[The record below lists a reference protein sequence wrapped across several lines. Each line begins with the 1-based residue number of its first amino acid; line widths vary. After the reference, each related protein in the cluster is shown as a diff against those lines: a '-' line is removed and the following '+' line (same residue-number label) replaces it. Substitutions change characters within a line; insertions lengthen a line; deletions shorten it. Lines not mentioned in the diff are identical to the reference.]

1 MNDGKI
7 IIDKIMA
14 ETDAEIQA
22 IFTQAKRETDE
33 LQKSAKEKIEKEA
46 DRYRRMAEEEG
57 RKAHAKEVSAA
68 EMDAKKALLQ
78 EKQNLLE
85 EVLQE
90 AVRRLENLSNEEY
103 ENVIGNMLDSL
114 NLEQGKVIMVSEKDK
129 RRLANIVARKGFI
142 LSDKTA
148 NIDGG
153 FIVKNGDIEYNYSFA
168 AIMTVQKEE
177 MQMTA
182 ANILF

>member
-14 ETDAEIQA
+14 EADTEIQA
-22 IFTQAKRETDE
+22 LTTQVNREIE
-33 LQKSAKEKIEKEA
+33 QIQKSAKEKIEKEQ
-46 DRYRRMAEEEG
+46 DRYRRLAEEEG

-78 EKQNLLE
+78 EKQNVLE

-90 AVRRLENLSNEEY
+90 AVKRLENLSDEEY
-103 ENVIGNMLDSL
+103 ENVVSNMLDGL
-114 NLEQGKVIMVSEKDK
+114 NVEQGKEIMVSEKDK
-129 RRLANIVARKGFI
+129 RRLANIVARKGFT
-142 LSDKTA
+142 LSEQTA

>member
-1 MNDGKI
+1 MHEGRI
-7 IIDKIMA
+7 IINKIMSEA
-14 ETDAEIQA
+14 DTEIQA
-22 IFTQAKRETDE
+22 LTTQVNQEIAQM
-33 LQKSAKEKIEKEA
+33 QKTANEKIEKEQ
-46 DRYRRMAEEEG
+46 DRYRKLAEEEG

-68 EMDAKKALLQ
+68 EMEAKKALLQ
-78 EKQNLLE
+78 EKQNILE

-90 AVRRLENLSNEEY
+90 AVERLENLSDTEY
-103 ENVIGNMLDSL
+103 ETVVGNMLDGL
-114 NLEQGKVIMVSEKDK
+114 NPEQGTEILVSKKDQ
-129 RRLANIVARKGFI
+129 RRLANIVTRKGFT
-142 LSDKTA
+142 LSEQAA